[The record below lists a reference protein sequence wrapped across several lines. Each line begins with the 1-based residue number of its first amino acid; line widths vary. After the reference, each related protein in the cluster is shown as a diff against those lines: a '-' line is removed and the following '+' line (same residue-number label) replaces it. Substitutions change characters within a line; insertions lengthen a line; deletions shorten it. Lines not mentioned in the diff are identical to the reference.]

1 MSSSIDE
8 LQKRIAEL
16 QLAASP
22 QVVPVVPAVNTPQT
36 DIKALIRDVIREEM
50 SLLKDSTLVKPE
62 PMTVPAKELTML
74 EAVGQCLT
82 LEQQKWLSKPEI
94 LQKVERNLTNYI
106 QTDDGKLAVKGF
118 VAYFRGL
125 YEN

>member
-16 QLAASP
+16 QLAANP
-22 QVVPVVPAVNTPQT
+22 QVVPVVPAVNTPQP

-62 PMTVPAKELTML
+62 PTVSPPRELSML

-82 LEQQKWLSKPEI
+82 LEEQKWLSKPDI
-94 LQKVERNLTNYI
+94 LQKVERNLINYI
-106 QTDDGKLAVKGF
+106 QTEDGKSAVKGF
-118 VAYFRGL
+118 VTYFRGL